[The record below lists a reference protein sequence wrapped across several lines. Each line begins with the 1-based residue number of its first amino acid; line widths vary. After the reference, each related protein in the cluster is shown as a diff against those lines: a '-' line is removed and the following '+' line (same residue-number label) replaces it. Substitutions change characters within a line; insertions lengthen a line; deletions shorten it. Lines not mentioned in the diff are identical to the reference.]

1 MLLRGGSTMITE
13 LSIINWAEQRVT
25 PLLTPLGNRW
35 LHTKGV
41 VARARHVSRAFDEED
56 RATLIAAA
64 YLHDIGYAP
73 SLNTTDFHPIDG
85 ANYLLQQ
92 GQIRLASLV
101 AYHSEAQYEAA
112 LRGLSNDLNRF
123 SREYSIIAD
132 ALTYCDMT
140 TSSIGLQ
147 ISFEERLTD
156 IFQRHDE
163 TDIVNQ
169 AIHQAISSLT
179 QTITRTQNILTF

>member
-1 MLLRGGSTMITE
+1 MIAE
-13 LSIINWAEQRVT
+13 LSIIIWAEQQAAS
-25 PLLTPLGNRW
+25 LLTPLGNRW

-41 VARARHVSRAFDEED
+41 VERARHVSRAFDEED

-85 ANYLLQQ
+85 ASYLLQQ

-123 SREYSIIAD
+123 SREQSIIAD
-132 ALTYCDMT
+132 VLTYCDMT
-140 TSSIGLQ
+140 TSSTGIC
-147 ISFEERLTD
+147 ISFEERIAD
-156 IFQRHDE
+156 IFQRYDE
-163 TDIVNQ
+163 TGVVSQ
-169 AIHQAISSLT
+169 AIHQAIPSLT
-179 QTITRTQNILTF
+179 QAIKRARNIFTPNE